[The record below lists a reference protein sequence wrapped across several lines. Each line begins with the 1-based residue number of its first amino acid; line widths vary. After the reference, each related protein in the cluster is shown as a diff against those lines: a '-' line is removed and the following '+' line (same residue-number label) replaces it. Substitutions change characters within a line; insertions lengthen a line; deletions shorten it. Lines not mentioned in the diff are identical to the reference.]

1 MSSDSDSSDDD
12 MFGGLGAS
20 ALVNVADQ
28 ESEEEETGD
37 DCEADDNHKLPL
49 ELDPFQKIFLRE
61 AAANETAANV
71 PKSEQEE
78 ADLAYEALMGSP
90 NVDTASSSSSEPAVW
105 PVDDVDAADSAAR
118 DLSLLT
124 KWIEASG
131 G

>member
-1 MSSDSDSSDDD
+1 MSADSDSSDDD

-20 ALVNVADQ
+20 GLVNVADQ
-28 ESEEEETGD
+28 ESEEEETEG
-37 DCEADDNHKLPL
+37 DCEADDNHNLPS

-61 AAANETAANV
+61 AAASETESNA
-71 PKSEQEE
+71 PKSEQE
-78 ADLAYEALMGSP
+78 ADLAYEALLGSP
-90 NVDTASSSSSEPAVW
+90 NIDTAASSSLSEPTVG
-105 PVDDVDAADSAAR
+105 PEDDVDAADSAAR